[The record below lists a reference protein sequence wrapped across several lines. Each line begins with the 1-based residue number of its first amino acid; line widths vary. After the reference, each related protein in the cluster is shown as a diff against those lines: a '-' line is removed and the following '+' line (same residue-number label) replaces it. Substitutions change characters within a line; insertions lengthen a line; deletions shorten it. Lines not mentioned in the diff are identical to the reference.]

1 MAPSKYPKKKI
12 KIQNPTISFLIPSPI
27 LSLTTPTIKS
37 SFCTCKLLTEQPM
50 LRKKLKPLIAYAV
63 VCFNCSNTAT
73 RSTSL
78 FLLQMQ

>member
-50 LRKKLKPLIAYAV
+50 LRKKLKPLI